1 MKVLYIAP
9 LPPPINGH
17 SLVSKEFYD
26 SIVSEHNVEVINL
39 RKQSLKEGVD
49 SIQRVVEILKVLV
62 RTFFKKS
69 KTDAVYFTISE
80 SFAGNLKDVLIYM
93 ICFNLLSK
101 MYIHLHGGSL
111 KRLLFDRYP
120 WVFRLNRFF
129 IKRVGG
135 VILSGD
141 SHLEIFRDYVDRK
154 KFQSSL
160 ISHKTIYFFRKK
172 QFDGSLSSQI
182 QFDYYLSVI

>member
-49 SIQRVVEILKVLV
+49 SIQRIVEILKVLV

-80 SFAGNLKDVLIYM
+80 SFTG
-93 ICFNLLSK
+93 
-101 MYIHLHGGSL
+101 
-111 KRLLFDRYP
+111 
-120 WVFRLNRFF
+120 
-129 IKRVGG
+129 
-135 VILSGD
+135 
-141 SHLEIFRDYVDRK
+141 
-154 KFQSSL
+154 
-160 ISHKTIYFFRKK
+160 
-172 QFDGSLSSQI
+172 
-182 QFDYYLSVI
+182 